1 MAFKSS
7 RSAAS
12 ISRQAFKQYRP
23 QNAAPVARPVASA
36 CSFSTSPPRCDQD
49 ADEVPRWAKT
59 PERMK
64 APFSQHITKDPRRSI
79 WHVNDDPNKL
89 DEALDNFLGRD
100 GCKLLPEELKW
111 QAVTHKSFDYGRRGF
126 NDRLAFLGRQ
136 ICIQEAVQYI
146 INSPKAELPND
157 PYSDLRKPVQDPALR
172 NVDNLAKTQPSDIWV
187 LPQMARLALDTGLS
201 DVIRWKPRL
210 PENLPNSGLH
220 VVLVGTMYS
229 LIGAIALQHGGRVA
243 SRVVR
248 ERIMKKLRPATST
261 APTS

>member
-7 RSAAS
+7 RPAAS
-12 ISRQAFKQYRP
+12 ISRQALKRYRP
-23 QNAAPVARPVASA
+23 QHAAPITRPVAST
-36 CSFSTSPPRCDQD
+36 CSFSTSSPRCAED
-49 ADEVPRWAKT
+49 AEEVPRWAKT

-64 APFSQHITKDPRRSI
+64 APFSQHIIKDPRRSI

-111 QAVTHKSFDYGRRGF
+111 QAVTHKTFDHGRRGF

-157 PYSDLRKPVQDPALR
+157 HFSDLREPVQDPALR
-172 NVDNLAKTQPSDIWV
+172 NVDNLAKIQPSDIWS
-187 LPQMARLALDTGLS
+187 LPQMAKVALDTGLS
-201 DVIRWKPRL
+201 AVIRWKPRL
-210 PENLPNSGLH
+210 PENLPGSGLDA
-220 VVLVGTMYS
+220 VLVGTMYS

-248 ERIMKKLRPATST
+248 ERILKKLRPVTSS
-261 APTS
+261 PPPS